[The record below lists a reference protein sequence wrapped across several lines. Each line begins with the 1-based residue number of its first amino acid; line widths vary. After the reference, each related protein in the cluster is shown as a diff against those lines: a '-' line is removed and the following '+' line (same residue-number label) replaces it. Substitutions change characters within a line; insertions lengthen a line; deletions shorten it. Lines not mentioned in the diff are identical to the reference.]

1 VTSSGGG
8 ADGALHVDRMILR
21 EIRLELREPFRIS
34 SGIMKDRR
42 IALLE
47 LFDASGARAWS
58 ECVAFQQPI
67 YTSETIE
74 TAWMAIREWLAPRI
88 LGRRFVG
95 PQDVQAVLEKNIRG
109 HNMAKAAVEMGCWGL
124 ASVLWDKPLSV
135 VLGGTRDRVPT
146 GISLGIQAEPA
157 LLVERAEAAVAAGY
171 RKIKVKIQP
180 DQDVEYV
187 RAVRKA
193 LGDSVGIMADA
204 NSAYTLRD
212 VDHLAQ
218 LDAFDLIMLEQP
230 LGDDDLVR
238 HATLQQ
244 RMTTPICLD
253 ESITSVDRAEDMIT
267 LKSGR
272 IINIKPGRVGGLS
285 AAKAIHDVARNAGI
299 PVWCGGMLESGIGRA
314 YNVALASLPNFSLP
328 GDLSP
333 SSRYWARDIVSPEW
347 TMDAEGM
354 VHVPLKRPGLGVE
367 VDEDGI
373 EAMTVRREELRSPR
387 TAVGMS

>member
-1 VTSSGGG
+1 MTTK
-8 ADGALHVDRMILR
+8 LRVDRMILR

-34 SGIMKDRR
+34 SGIVTDRR

-47 LFDASGARAWS
+47 LFDATGARTWS
-58 ECVAFQQPI
+58 ECVAFQLPN
-67 YTSETIE
+67 YTAETIE

-88 LGRRFVG
+88 LGREFAG
-95 PQDVQAVLEKNIRG
+95 PEEIHAVLAKNIRG

-124 ASVLWDKPLSV
+124 AAVLRDVPLSAL
-135 VLGGTRDRVPT
+135 LGGTRDRVPT
-146 GISLGIQAEPA
+146 GISLGIQSEPA
-157 LLVERAEAAVAAGY
+157 LLVQRAEAAVAAGY

-180 DQDVEYV
+180 GQDVEYV
-187 RAVRKA
+187 RAVRDA
-193 LGDSVGIMADA
+193 LGDSVDMMADA
-204 NSAYTLRD
+204 NSAYTLKD
-212 VDHLAQ
+212 VEHLAR
-218 LDAFDLIMLEQP
+218 LDDFDLIMLEQP

-238 HATLQQ
+238 HATLQR

-267 LKSGR
+267 LQSGR

-285 AAKAIHDVARNAGI
+285 ASTAIHDIAQRAGM

-333 SSRYWARDIVSPEW
+333 SARYWARDIVSPEW
-347 TMDAEGM
+347 TMDEEGM
-354 VHVPLKRPGLGVE
+354 VHVPRQAGFGVS
-367 VDEDGI
+367 VDEDRI
-373 EAMTVRREELRSPR
+373 EALTVRREELRPAR
-387 TAVGMS
+387 AMVGVS